1 MPLSDTSPAAKQRQK
16 EIFAAMSGE
25 ERILRM
31 LEGSLLVREFAKSK
45 IRADHPEWT
54 EAQVARELLRLQFLP
69 GKIPSSL
76 P

>member
-1 MPLSDTSPAAKQRQK
+1 
-16 EIFAAMSGE
+16 MSGE